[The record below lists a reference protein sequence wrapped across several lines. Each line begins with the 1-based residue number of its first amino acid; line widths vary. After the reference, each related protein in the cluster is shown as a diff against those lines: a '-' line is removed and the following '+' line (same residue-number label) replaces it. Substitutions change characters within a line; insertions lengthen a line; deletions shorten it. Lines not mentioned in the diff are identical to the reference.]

1 MKGFSGLA
9 AGVTRKVSLT
19 FPWPHSWIAKTPP
32 GDEKRSAAVVRTE
45 DWELRTEQKMITTP

>member
-45 DWELRTEQKMITTP
+45 DWELRTE